1 MPAQPAERYNPFS
14 YWLRPLVLAVLVLI
28 LLGLTYWDQRRV
40 PDRPARP
47 DVLTA
52 TPQAGATV
60 SASDPSLTD
69 TLARL
74 RTALQRRDARGL
86 ANLSDPDGL
95 IVAAFGGTLPEAGGY
110 TVTDTL
116 RFSQDA
122 LNGAQL
128 STLGWRNDGRGRV
141 IVLADGFKTHNLR
154 LSANSTLELTSLA
167 AIGLAPRAGTWYVRW
182 VLPDSTGV
190 LAQQARSLVWQPWP
204 NP

>member
-1 MPAQPAERYNPFS
+1 VQPVERYNPLA
-14 YWLRPLVLAVLVLI
+14 YWSRPLILGVLVLI
-28 LLGLTYWDQRRV
+28 LLGLTYWDQQRV
-40 PDRPARP
+40 PTRPARP

-52 TPQAGATV
+52 TPPAGATV
-60 SASDPSLTD
+60 SATDPGLVD
-69 TLARL
+69 ALGRL
-74 RTALQRRDARGL
+74 RTALQRRDARAL

-95 IVAAFGGTLPEAGGY
+95 IVAAFGGTLPDTGGT
-110 TVTDTL
+110 TVTDAL

-128 STLGWRNDGRGRV
+128 SVLGWRNDGRGRV
-141 IVLADGFKTHNLR
+141 VVLADGFRPRTIRVSGGN
-154 LSANSTLELTSLA
+154 TVEMTSLA
-167 AIGLAPRAGTWYVRW
+167 ALGLAPRAGTWYVRW